1 MKYIDRSK
9 VAAPANLQGQTAP
22 SSGNDIQ
29 KSIYAH
35 ADVKE
40 ALNDLQRG
48 ICCYCETHYKA
59 TCPGDVEHFR
69 PKGGYQQDKSDD
81 FHQPGYYWLAY
92 KWENLLYACENCNR
106 YNKQNYF
113 PLKDP
118 TKRFDPAVKDISQ
131 EEPLLINPYEEQH
144 PENHLTFVGTAIKA
158 LTDRGDA
165 SITYYGL
172 ARKELDES
180 RRETWNDLNSY
191 VDLVTIAQTMGATDD
206 AVSVMEA
213 RVKQRIKEKIDAGQH
228 TLMIRCIFKKYL

>member
-9 VAAPANLQGQTAP
+9 VAAPANLQGQAAP
-22 SSGNDIQ
+22 TSGNDVQ

-35 ADVKE
+35 DDVKD
-40 ALNDLQRG
+40 ALNDLQHG

-69 PKGGYQQDKSDD
+69 PKRGYQQDKDD
-81 FHQPGYYWLAY
+81 DLHQPGYYWLAY
-92 KWENLLYACENCNR
+92 KWENLLYACEECNR
-106 YNKQNYF
+106 RYKHNYF

-118 TKRFDPAVKDISQ
+118 TKRFNPAIKDISQ
-131 EEPLLINPYEEQH
+131 EEPLLINPFEEQH

-158 LTDRGDA
+158 LSDMGDA

-172 ARKELDES
+172 DRKELDEP
-180 RRETWNDLNSY
+180 RQETLNDINTC
-191 VDLVTIAQTMGATDD
+191 VDLVAIARAMGSAAD
-206 AVSVMEA
+206 AVNVMEA

-228 TLMIRCIFKKYL
+228 TLMIRCNYKKYL